1 MLYYTHNLHFLAIG
15 SLIVGKNKEAEE
27 KITEAMKQVDPMM
40 AVQVPLMQFL
50 TASPYQLM
58 VGAEDWDGILNYPK
72 PDSMLNATTAMWHW
86 SRAIANLEKGDMKA
100 ATTEQKS
107 FEAITKRI
115 PADQA
120 YGL

>member
-15 SLIVGKNKEAEE
+15 SLFVGRNKEAEQ
-27 KITEAMKQVDPMM
+27 KVNEAMKQVDPMM
-40 AVQVPLMQFL
+40 AIQVPLMQFL

-58 VGAEDWDGILNYPK
+58 VGAEDWDAILNYPK
-72 PDSMLNATTAMWHW
+72 PDSMLNITTAMWHW
-86 SRAIANLEKGDMKA
+86 SRAIADLEKDDMKA
-100 ATTEQKS
+100 ALAEQKS
-107 FEAITKRI
+107 YEAITKRI